1 MAHVLSRHGPL
12 LCPKCVCRDGLR
24 RVPDLIIWKRGD
36 LVTPLHPAV
45 AGATAG
51 IALIALDERYGESAD
66 RADVASATLL
76 IVGAALTLAAA
87 GRGAEA
93 RRTVVMYWIVAV
105 VAAVPLSV
113 DAWCERRKRGA
124 SMRRLAAHIA
134 GRDYRAE
141 AP

>member
-1 MAHVLSRHGPL
+1 
-12 LCPKCVCRDGLR
+12 
-24 RVPDLIIWKRGD
+24 
-36 LVTPLHPAV
+36 LHPAV

-87 GRGAEA
+87 GRGSEA
-93 RRTVVMYWIVAV
+93 QRTVAAYWVIAV

-124 SMRRLAAHIA
+124 AMQRLAKHIA

-141 AP
+141 APEAHCDRKY